1 MRDKPISDLRR
12 RMIAEM
18 TVRTFKRQDAARLYP
33 ACRDLRQISRPLARH
48 RDQRRYPPLS
58 AFAGRAGRA
67 AAEAALSI
75 AYGAGLRGGEIVM
88 LRLGDICWQAA

>member
-48 RDQRRYPPLS
+48 RDQRRHPPLS
-58 AFAGRAGRA
+58 AGDYVFPVKDNQKT
-67 AAEAALSI
+67 
-75 AYGAGLRGGEIVM
+75 LRQ
-88 LRLGDICWQAA
+88 DIETAFNEPVFPPVLME